1 MTAPTGATPHP
12 AADADDDAPQRRFEA
27 LLHEHRRIVLH
38 VARLY
43 AGPADERHDLV
54 QEICSQLWRAFPRYD
69 PARRFSTWMYR
80 IALNTGISHL
90 RQAGAR
96 AARFEP
102 LDDATLDRTA
112 DESAGD
118 GADARTAERLAELDR
133 RIAGLAAL
141 DRALILLYLEDRP
154 YAEIAEVLGISET
167 NVATKIGRIKQRFR
181 QQMTGAVPTEE

>member
-1 MTAPTGATPHP
+1 MTATTG
-12 AADADDDAPQRRFEA
+12 DAMASELPDRQQRFEA
-27 LLHEHRRIVLH
+27 LLREHRRIVFH
-38 VARLY
+38 VARMY
-43 AGPADERHDLV
+43 AGHSDERHDLV

-69 PARRFSTWMYR
+69 DSRRFSTWMYR
-80 IALNTGISHL
+80 IALNTGITHL

-102 LDDATLDRTA
+102 LSDELLEATPDDAAQA
-112 DESAGD
+112 DD
-118 GADARTAERLAELDR
+118 AERLAELDA
-133 RIAGLAAL
+133 RIAQLGPL

-181 QQMTGAVPTEE
+181 QQMTGPANP